1 MKNFLKISVV
11 AVSLI
16 IIARY
21 TIAQECEAYFPMK
34 EGSYLE
40 MKNYDEKNKLTGT
53 VKNTVIKKEVQGN
66 TITVTVDVKC
76 FDEKD
81 KESFTNQVQM
91 YCKDGVFY
99 MDMKNFLDKQSMESM
114 KDMQVTVESDNME
127 IPSNMQPGQTLK
139 DAFITFT
146 MQMGSMKMVAFSVKI
161 MNRKVEAVED
171 ITVPAGTFTCYKLS
185 QDMETK
191 SGIKMTSSSVSWYAK
206 DVGVV
211 RSETFDKKGK
221 MMGYSVLTDYK
232 Y

>member
-1 MKNFLKISVV
+1 M
-11 AVSLI
+11 
-16 IIARY
+16 ARY

-40 MKNYDEKNKLTGT
+40 MKSYDEKNKLTGT

-66 TITVTVDVKC
+66 TVTVTVDVKC
-76 FDEKD
+76 YDDKD
-81 KESFTNQVQM
+81 KESFVNQVQM

-114 KDMQVTVESDNME
+114 KDMQLTVESDNME
-127 IPSNMQPGQTLK
+127 IPSHMQPGQTLK

-146 MQMGSMKMVAFSVKI
+146 MQMGSMKMVAFSVNI
-161 MNRKVEAVED
+161 TNRKVEAVED

-185 QDMETK
+185 QDVETK
-191 SGIKMTSSSVSWYAK
+191 TLGKTTSSSVSWYAK

-221 MMGYSVLTDYK
+221 SMGFSVLTDYK